1 MSLRIPTVHLHPV
14 QRSASLRTRRHHDTE
29 TLFAVLEGIFAIAAL
44 AILVASIASV
54 LALAAFRA
62 MQSMTG

>member
-1 MSLRIPTVHLHPV
+1 MSLRIPTVHLHPAP
-14 QRSASLRTRRHHDTE
+14 RNPRRHHDTE

-44 AILVASIASV
+44 AILMASIASV

-62 MQSMTG
+62 LQGMTG